1 MIYIYN
7 HATWAFKYIICLA
20 CCIVICLSQNCQKY
34 IGWPCCF
41 PGHPGAWLAMAPPP
55 ELRVETS
62 LLGKRRRPVVDRQ
75 RGRKEVGGGGSLG
88 FWHKL
93 LLLQKKM
100 HILYESCLKI
110 IPYWSRELPLNNRK
124 WISSWQEL
132 FSFASDRDESG
143 REPLFCL
150 ISRTLERWTI
160 FISWTHPN
168 HSYYDEQELL
178 SLILKIT
185 NLKQFLKWCKF

>member
-1 MIYIYN
+1 M
-7 HATWAFKYIICLA
+7 
-20 CCIVICLSQNCQKY
+20 
-34 IGWPCCF
+34 
-41 PGHPGAWLAMAPPP
+41 PPP
-55 ELRVETS
+55 YITKLSKLYWMTLLLPWPSRRMASHGSRVESWDISSGETTATS
-62 LLGKRRRPVVDRQ
+62 RRPPAGEE
-75 RGRKEVGGGGSLG
+75 RGGRRGKLG
-88 FWHKL
+88 ILTQIATFATT
-93 LLLQKKM
+93 KKCIFFM
-100 HILYESCLKI
+100 KAVKI
-110 IPYWSRELPLNNRK
+110 IPYWSKELPLNNRK

-143 REPLFCL
+143 REPMFCL